1 MKIVVNDIAASE
13 GGALS
18 VLNELY
24 AEILASEDKNEWFF
38 FLGKD
43 YIPETNNIKVKT
55 FPKIKKS
62 WTRRLLFDLFYG
74 RIIINKIKP
83 DIYISLQNTATIGVK
98 AKQYVYLH
106 QSLPYQTE
114 HTFSIFKKQERK
126 YAIYQKIIGRI
137 YNFLFYVSKSTIIV
151 QTKWFKNAVK
161 RKISNNVVIVPPK
174 VNFVSRTYESAINS
188 NGEITFFYPAAK
200 EIYKNHEV
208 IFKAVDKVVNQGY
221 KNFRIVLTIPIQEVN
236 NKDMYTFLGTISRED
251 VFEWYTKSVLLF
263 PSFIETY
270 GLPLKEAQLSN
281 TPIIASNTD
290 FAREV
295 LRDYDGKYF
304 FDKYNDEQLC
314 SIMISVIQSEGKINK
329 KSNINYRKEK
339 LTLFTYLTKYRKI
352 EVTKDTFYSQK

>member
-18 VLNELY
+18 VLNEFY

-188 NGEITFFYPAAK
+188 NGEITFFYP
-200 EIYKNHEV
+200 
-208 IFKAVDKVVNQGY
+208 
-221 KNFRIVLTIPIQEVN
+221 
-236 NKDMYTFLGTISRED
+236 
-251 VFEWYTKSVLLF
+251 
-263 PSFIETY
+263 
-270 GLPLKEAQLSN
+270 
-281 TPIIASNTD
+281 
-290 FAREV
+290 
-295 LRDYDGKYF
+295 
-304 FDKYNDEQLC
+304 
-314 SIMISVIQSEGKINK
+314 
-329 KSNINYRKEK
+329 
-339 LTLFTYLTKYRKI
+339 
-352 EVTKDTFYSQK
+352 